1 MKVLVINCGSS
12 SLKYQLIDSDTEA
25 GKLASNIMAF
35 PTTIL
40 VDSNGKI
47 IGETLLGG
55 IDNQENYDKLME
67 QVQSV
72 ISTNSTT
79 RE

>member
-1 MKVLVINCGSS
+1 
-12 SLKYQLIDSDTEA
+12 
-25 GKLASNIMAF
+25 MAF